1 MRKNFLL
8 LAVIV
13 CFIIAGGAIMFWP
26 KEKEESI
33 MGIPK
38 KFLRNPAW
46 VRSTIYYP
54 FRKKKNITA
63 SGFQFTA
70 RLSDTVRI
78 IAVSRDLRKKYPF
91 HTKVLLVG
99 AGKDDGIYKVEDLM
113 ASRFKNRI
121 DILVN
126 GKHELIMYDSVKVYE
141 ISEDYFISLERL

>member
-1 MRKNFLL
+1 MRKNSLT
-8 LAVIV
+8 LAIV
-13 CFIIAGGAIMFWP
+13 SAFVIAGWMIIRP
-26 KEKEESI
+26 DYKKEDVI

-38 KFLRNPAW
+38 KFLKNPAW

-63 SGFQFTA
+63 SGYRFTA
-70 RLSDTVRI
+70 KISDTVRV
-78 IAVSRDLRKKYPF
+78 IAVSRDLKKKYPF

-126 GKHELIMYDSVKVYE
+126 GTHELIMYDSVRVYKIDE
-141 ISEDYFISLERL
+141 AYFISPERR

>member
-1 MRKNFLL
+1 MRENSLIF
-8 LAVIV
+8 VVVV
-13 CFIIAGGAIMFWP
+13 CFIVVGYLITSTKQP
-26 KEKEESI
+26 VEEKI

-38 KFLRNPAW
+38 KYLHNPGW

-54 FRKKKNITA
+54 FRRKKNITA
-63 SGFQFTA
+63 SGFKFGSKI
-70 RLSDTVRI
+70 SDTLRI

-99 AGKDDGIYKVEDLM
+99 AGEDDGIYKVEDLM

-141 ISEDYFISLERL
+141 ISEKFFVNPY